1 MQAADTSPHL
11 FWIYNI
17 TEEQEKIRG
26 LRPRVDWLDLVR
38 VWFNCAE
45 KTVMRQAASD
55 RWQYWLKQALKWAGL
70 TGGERREASR
80 ERSLQRA
87 KLMNRVQQ
95 SSHGNPLMYCT
106 EMDSRSRRVS
116 GEVTLKNI
124 YLKKKWTS
132 SLQNLKRGTPQ
143 LKEGIDNNQENLHY
157 SVKYFM
163 FDLISVTDVL
173 TAFSWF
179 DASNTF

>member
-1 MQAADTSPHL
+1 
-11 FWIYNI
+11 
-17 TEEQEKIRG
+17 
-26 LRPRVDWLDLVR
+26 
-38 VWFNCAE
+38 
-45 KTVMRQAASD
+45 
-55 RWQYWLKQALKWAGL
+55 
-70 TGGERREASR
+70 
-80 ERSLQRA
+80 
-87 KLMNRVQQ
+87 MNHVQQ

-124 YLKKKWTS
+124 YFKKKWTS

-173 TAFSWF
+173 TAFSGF